1 MSATTNLQV
10 LLSIRPEHADNI
22 IEGVKTVEFRRRFP
36 ADARVRGATVW
47 IYSTAPVKQVIGV
60 ATVMSVERLALPKL
74 WTSHHD
80 AGAVDRHVFD
90 DYFAGVTEGHAILLS
105 GIRKLATTVAADD
118 LKALDFSAP
127 QSYRFVTEPVLDMLR
142 ERLEIPA

>member
-1 MSATTNLQV
+1 MSMTTNLQV

-36 ADARVRGATVW
+36 ADARVRGATMW

-60 ATVMSVERLALPKL
+60 ATVVSVERLVLPEL
-74 WTSHHD
+74 WSYHGS
-80 AGAVDRHVFD
+80 AGAVDRCVFD
-90 DYFAGVTEGHAILLS
+90 DYFAGVSEGYAILL
-105 GIRKLATTVAADD
+105 GEIKRLPAAVGADD
-118 LKALDFSAP
+118 LRALDFSTP
-127 QSYRFVTEPVLDMLR
+127 QSYRFVTEPVLGMLR

>member
-1 MSATTNLQV
+1 MSKTANLQV
-10 LLSIRPEHADNI
+10 LLSIRPKHADNI
-22 IEGVKTVEFRRRFP
+22 IEGIKTVEFRRRFP

-47 IYSTAPVKQVIGV
+47 IYSTAPVKQIIGM
-60 ATVMSVERLALPKL
+60 ATVMSVERMALPKL
-74 WTSHHD
+74 WISHQD

-90 DYFAGVTEGHAILLS
+90 DYFAGATEGHAILLS
-105 GIRKLATTVAADD
+105 GIRKLATTVGADD

-142 ERLEIPA
+142 ECLEIPA